1 MAYAAYIAAPLALIA
16 AALLAGWWRLAFR
29 FVGIRPSQ
37 MTVERL
43 GLLVSPEHQ
52 PRIDAVLSAFAGGFN
67 AMIAL
72 PSASGWERY
81 CARLPTLCQ
90 PFAHEGA
97 SMGYTLRRLFRF
109 DPADFERRT
118 VSRHP
123 QFRYLYYV
131 GLGFWSGMRNH
142 DGQRLARVV
151 AGLDPLHGA
160 LCYDGYGFKHGFFD
174 YPKDPAA
181 LRRLDSLD
189 GYARSVAYQGVGR
202 SLFFYYM
209 REPDVLIEHID
220 RLGGHAPD
228 AASGAGLAAVFIFH
242 DRLDIALEAAGRLPA
257 AWQSDVH
264 LGMCFGLKARS
275 INDPARFERDVDT
288 LPPAGAAAARAAI
301 RECDRVEA
309 EVRADG
315 AADGYRRW
323 REAVRQ
329 WMADNIE
336 YPLAGFKSSTGSEA
350 LCGQVAAS

>member
-1 MAYAAYIAAPLALIA
+1 MAYAAYIAVPAALIA
-16 AALLAGWWRLAFR
+16 VVLVTGWWRLAFAL
-29 FVGIRPSQ
+29 VGIRSSG

-43 GLLVSPEHQ
+43 GLLVPREHQ

-67 AMIAL
+67 TMISL

-81 CARLPTLCQ
+81 CTRLPTLCQ

-97 SMGYTLRRLFRF
+97 AMGYTLRRLFRY
-109 DPADFERRT
+109 DPADFEHRT

-123 QFRYLYYV
+123 GFRYLHYV
-131 GLGFWSGMRNH
+131 GLGFWSGMRQHNP
-142 DGQRLARVV
+142 QRLARVV

-181 LRRLDSLD
+181 LRRLDLLD
-189 GYARSVAYQGVGR
+189 GYARNVAYQGVGR
-202 SLFFYYM
+202 ALFFYYM
-209 REPDVLIEHID
+209 RDPDVLIEHID

-228 AASGAGLAAVFIFH
+228 AAGGAGLAAVFIFH
-242 DRLDIALEAAGRLPA
+242 DRLDVALEAAGRLPGD
-257 AWQSDVH
+257 WQSDVH

-275 INDPARFERDVDT
+275 INDPAGFERD
-288 LPPAGAAAARAAI
+288 LGSLSSAGAAAARAAL

-309 EVRADG
+309 EVRADRT
-315 AADGYRRW
+315 ADGYRRW

-329 WMADNIE
+329 WMADNID

-350 LCGQVAAS
+350 MCGQAAAS